1 MFKQKPEKKFFW
13 IVLLAVFLL
22 SGGYITASSANT
34 TSSDLI
40 INEFMAANGSGLT
53 DEDGDYSDWIEIYNQ
68 SDSAVNLGGWALTDD
83 VDQPQKWPFPD
94 MSLGSHEYLVVFASG
109 KNRTSVEA
117 GTPLHTNFKLSKSGE
132 YLALHNILERRFMDI
147 ISPQYAEQFRDV
159 SYGRFGENLA
169 FGYLPTPSPG
179 RPNDETFAQAGAVSP
194 VTFSVE
200 RGFYENPFTVEL
212 TTDTPQATIR
222 YTTDGS
228 EPTPSSGTIYTE
240 PIPVQ
245 ATTLLRAAA
254 FKPGFVPSVV
264 NTQSYLFLNDVLT
277 QFPMWT
283 SALSDLPSATRVIQT
298 ATAFDLGSQT
308 IDKSVVREGLTSIA
322 TVSLVTDNQ
331 SQALLY
337 AQPETTAKTSERP
350 VSIELIYPDHNKT
363 GTQVN
368 AGIRPYGEVATST
381 PKQSFRLYFRGK
393 YGSTSFD
400 YRLFPDSAVETFDT
414 LILQASGDNN
424 QAGDAAYI
432 RNEWLRASQIE
443 MSGLGS
449 HGMFV
454 NLYLNGRFLGLY
466 NLMERPNGD
475 FMSSYLGGEKED
487 WIVANQA
494 GVLNDDAGYQTDEL
508 NYLFTTLALANSA
521 NSELVQPD
529 YLADT
534 YAAAAAYLDPNQLAD
549 YILLSWYAETLGWPE
564 SSWYAAIRSQ
574 DLPGRGKLL
583 IGEELQLPSTQG
595 SQIGLGQ
602 VTEPLGNV
610 HLAHLEKLMEDPDF
624 KVQFADRLY
633 KHLLNDGV
641 LTDANAQARWQD
653 LNKVVDQAAAAASA
667 RWKTTDDRTSM
678 LQNDGLTPADEMP
691 TQMMG
696 TASRLVARARE
707 AGYYPDF
714 DPPIFNQNGGVVEAG
729 YALEM
734 TLSADTCSDCIIYY
748 TTDGSDPRLPITGE
762 VIPIARA
769 YNSPVPLDTN
779 AHVQARVWR
788 NGSWSALQEATF
800 SVVEQDNKLR
810 ITEIMY
816 NPLGGDDYEFIELQ
830 NVGNSEL
837 RLAGVS
843 LEEGVRFTFL
853 PTTPPLAPGK
863 FVVLVSNPE
872 TFAERYPDV
881 PISGVYEG
889 HLSNKGEKIIL
900 RDGDGEMFIEVEYG
914 DHSGWP
920 ISADGRGDSL
930 TLVDQDGY
938 PSEPTNWRASTNLYG
953 SPGAVD

>member
-13 IVLLAVFLL
+13 IVLMTVFLL
-22 SGGYITASSANT
+22 SAGYITASSANT

-68 SDSAVNLGGWALTDD
+68 SDSAVNLSGWALTDD
-83 VDQPQKWPFPD
+83 VGQPQKWPFPD
-94 MSLGSHEYLVVFASG
+94 MNLGSQEYLVVFASG

-117 GTPLHTNFKLSKSGE
+117 GTPLHTNFKLSRSGD
-132 YLALHNILERRFMDI
+132 YLALHNILERRFMDV
-147 ISPQYAEQFRDV
+147 ISPQFPEQFRDV

-194 VTFSVE
+194 ITFSVE
-200 RGFYENPFTVEL
+200 RGFYEKPFTVEL

-222 YTTDGS
+222 FTTDGS

-245 ATTLLRAAA
+245 TTTLLRAAA
-254 FKPGFVPSVV
+254 FKPDFVPSAV

-283 SALSDLPSATRVIQT
+283 SALSDLPSATRVIRT

-308 IDKSVVREGLTSIA
+308 IDKSVVREGLTSIP

-331 SQALLY
+331 SQAFLY
-337 AQPETTAKTSERP
+337 AQPETTAKASERP
-350 VSIELIYPDHNKT
+350 VSIELIYPEHNQT

-432 RNEWLRASQIE
+432 RNEWLRASQLE

-454 NLYLNGRFLGLY
+454 NLYLNGRYLGLY
-466 NLMERPNGD
+466 NLMERPDGD
-475 FMSSYLGGEKED
+475 FMSSYMGGENED
-487 WIVANQA
+487 WVVANQA

-508 NYLFTTLALANSA
+508 NYLFTTLALASSTNTD
-521 NSELVQPD
+521 LVQPD

-534 YAAAAAYLDPNQLAD
+534 YAAAAAYLDPDQLAD

-564 SSWYAAIRSQ
+564 SSWYAAIRLQ

-595 SQIGLGQ
+595 SQA

-610 HLAHLEKLMEDPDF
+610 HLAHLDKLIEDPDF

-641 LTDANAQARWQD
+641 LTDVNAQARWQG
-653 LNKVVDQAAAAASA
+653 LNDTVEQASVAASA

-678 LQNDGLTPADEMP
+678 LQNDGLTPVDEMP

-696 TASRLVARARE
+696 NASRLVAQARE

-714 DPPIFNQNGGVVEAG
+714 DPPIFNQSGGVVEAG
-729 YALEM
+729 FALEM
-734 TLSADTCSDCIIYY
+734 TLSADTCPDCIIYY

-769 YNSPVPLDTN
+769 YNDPVPLDTN
-779 AHVQARVWR
+779 ANVQARVWR
-788 NGSWSALQEATF
+788 NGNWSALQEATF

-816 NPLGGDDYEFIELQ
+816 NPLDGDDYEFIELQ
-830 NVGNSEL
+830 NLGNCEL

-853 PTTPPLAPGK
+853 PTTPPLAPGE
-863 FVVLVSNPE
+863 FAVLVSNPE

-881 PISGVYEG
+881 PISGVYDG

-953 SPGAVD
+953 SPGAAEPAN